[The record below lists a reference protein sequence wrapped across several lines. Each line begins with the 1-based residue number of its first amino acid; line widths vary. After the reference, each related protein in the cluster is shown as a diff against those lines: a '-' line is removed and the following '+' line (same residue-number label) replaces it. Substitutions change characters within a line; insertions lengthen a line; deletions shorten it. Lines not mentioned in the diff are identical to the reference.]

1 MSAVSAAARYS
12 LSESTSEPLPVCVY
26 VCVCV
31 CVCVCVLVCVY
42 VVPFTQ
48 TYKKYA
54 SSTHSEFSMRLF

>member
-26 VCVCV
+26 VCV